1 MQKNECFMNILVF
14 IIASLII
21 ITKLLDVMST
31 LYRIHH
37 SSQET
42 NPIAGR
48 LMEKYGVKRVSW
60 AVFFLVVLIVILSS
74 FIVWI
79 SPFKTLALNIFILL
93 GLFVSIVQSAVA
105 YANYKGRN
113 NLVTRIVRRVH
124 RLLEM
129 TF

>member
-1 MQKNECFMNILVF
+1 MNVLVLF
-14 IIASLII
+14 IASLLIL
-21 ITKLLDVMST
+21 TKFLDVMST

-37 SSQET
+37 ASQET

-48 LMEKYGVKRVSW
+48 WMAKYGVKRVSW
-60 AVFFLVVLIVILSS
+60 GVFVVVVVIVILSS

-79 SPFKTLALNIFILL
+79 SPFKTLALTIFILL

>member
-93 GLFVSIVQSAVA
+93 GLT
-105 YANYKGRN
+105 
-113 NLVTRIVRRVH
+113 LWLH
-124 RLLEM
+124 
-129 TF
+129 